1 MDNKKRYVVTVD
13 LYVYAED
20 DDGAK
25 KEAEF
30 YKEHIQLV
38 EDNKANIVSIHDA
51 PFGEIS
57 NLREVK

>member
-51 PFGEIS
+51 PFGEIG